1 MAESAAESAGQTI
14 LAEAVTEDAFLGGRI
29 MLRQPARGHRAGSDA
44 VLLAAA
50 SPPQIAGQALDIGA
64 GVGSAGLA
72 LAALRPELSFGLV
85 ENDPLLIGLAH
96 DNLVANHLA
105 ARGSVFGVDVLDAAA
120 RRAVGLADASAAF
133 VMTNPPFQESSKV
146 RMSPRKGK
154 QSAHVL
160 PEGVSLKDWIV
171 ACLALLADGGQFLMI
186 HRPEALPE
194 MLAALAGRAGEIT
207 LKPIAPEAGRPAV
220 RLLLRAKKGS
230 RAPLA
235 ILAPFNLNEGRG
247 FTREAEA
254 VHRGEALIVW

>member
-133 VMTNPPFQESSKV
+133 VMTNPPFQELSKV